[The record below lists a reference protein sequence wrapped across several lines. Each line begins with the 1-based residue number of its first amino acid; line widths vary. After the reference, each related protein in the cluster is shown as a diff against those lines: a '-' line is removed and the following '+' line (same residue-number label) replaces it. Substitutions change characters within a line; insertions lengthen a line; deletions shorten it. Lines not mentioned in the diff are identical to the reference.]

1 MGIGQGIPGIV
12 LGVQIA
18 ETVIQPPFSLLGLG
32 ALQHGEVA
40 GRVLLHQRLE
50 VFKVGVLI
58 EHRFGPLC
66 LMLLKPLF
74 RHGEGQRAI
83 GTQLLIHGLDVL
95 IECLPDINPQDGL
108 LAVVDISPG
117 LGVVDVLQIVG
128 EHQRTFVVDADGR
141 IEVIGQ
147 REPLAPRH
155 KGREHIKYMVA
166 AVPLQHG
173 LHHLGVGNPIVQ
185 NLVPGQVI
193 VIDPDGIVYGKLEIV
208 LGFHV

>member
-1 MGIGQGIPGIV
+1 MSVLDVLLCVPGIV

-40 GRVLLHQRLE
+40 GCVLLHQGLE
-50 VFKVGVLI
+50 VLEVGVLV

-83 GTQLLIHGLDVL
+83 GTQLLVHGLDIL
-95 IECLPDINPQDGL
+95 KESRPDIDPQDGL
-108 LAVVDISPG
+108 LTVVDISPG

-128 EHQRTFVVDADGR
+128 KHQRTLVVDADGR
-141 IEVIGQ
+141 IEVVGQ
-147 REPLAPRH
+147 REPLAPSAIVRV
-155 KGREHIKYMVA
+155 MSV
-166 AVPLQHG
+166 VPSW
-173 LHHLGVGNPIVQ
+173 
-185 NLVPGQVI
+185 
-193 VIDPDGIVYGKLEIV
+193 Y
-208 LGFHV
+208 